1 MTQRKEPLAQH
12 AFYQDSLAHLVD
24 ELRRLDTL
32 IQRHIATHRPQNLAT
47 QGMAASKGV
56 YITHDEVDALLNQED
71 AADAQGEAVAW
82 VRNTQC
88 IIRTKATRP
97 ESAGRRGA
105 PKRKRRRGRRRLPLG
120 CGAYLIIGPRFVCG

>member
-1 MTQRKEPLAQH
+1 MMTQRKEPLAQH

-71 AADAQGEAVAW
+71 AADAQPHTLAADRLE
-82 VRNTQC
+82 T
-88 IIRTKATRP
+88 TLATNITA
-97 ESAGRRGA
+97 SVQQG
-105 PKRKRRRGRRRLPLG
+105 LFL
-120 CGAYLIIGPRFVCG
+120 